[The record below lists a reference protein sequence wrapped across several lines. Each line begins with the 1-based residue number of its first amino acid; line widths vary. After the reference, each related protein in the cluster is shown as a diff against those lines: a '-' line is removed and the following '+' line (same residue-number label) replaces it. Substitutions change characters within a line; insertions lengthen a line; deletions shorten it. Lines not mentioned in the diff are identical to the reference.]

1 MPVKSRKNTRKGGKR
16 YSAKLRMRGSGW
28 FSDAAT
34 KAKNMSANA
43 YQSAKSASATAYQS
57 AKSASAKAAEAA
69 KNSKTLQSASAYAS
83 QKYAALKEGANK
95 LIDSAKKQ
103 ANTMQLN
110 GILSKYS
117 GSTSKASDEGIMKEL
132 TEGVYLDKVDTL
144 KDDVKLT
151 FFSKEA
157 LNALNGE
164 AVVQKLD
171 SLSLKLNAAMASA
184 KTADELVAEGETATP
199 TSGDVDYTP
208 QISALLNETPGSNDA
223 LYRLDDG
230 EAIIHKVCTNGTE
243 ANLDFLL
250 GDAYLAGNAS
260 LANESGETPLMLCA
274 KYRDEKFVGKFL
286 NNQAV
291 KNKISLDVKDSTG
304 KTALHHAAANGNL
317 AVLQLISPIV
327 YDVIAKDNDGNTPLI
342 LACTNSDTSSVAD
355 SVCYLIDESRKKDA
369 NAVNITNKEQRNAL
383 YYVAQPIMS
392 GTTLDAGVTKI
403 MDSMLCSAQGTAAT
417 QGLAGCAPADIQK
430 TLNNQDKDGKT
441 VLFAAVDRGVTAS
454 PNSELV
460 KYLIA
465 HGADTSYGLKTAAWG
480 GYGYDTR
487 PHDVVGKYIAELTAL
502 QQSPEFITK
511 TQGEKDEIANILKGY
526 NDALAALGVKKG
538 GKRNTRRRA

>member
-1 MPVKSRKNTRKGGKR
+1 
-16 YSAKLRMRGSGW
+16 MRGAGW
-28 FSDAAT
+28 LSNAAT

-43 YQSAKSASATAYQS
+43 YQSAKSASASAYQS
-57 AKSASAKAAEAA
+57 AKNVSAKAAEAA

-110 GILSKYS
+110 GILSNYS
-117 GSTSKASDEGIMKEL
+117 GATAKASDEGITKEL
-132 TEGVYLDKVDTL
+132 GEGVYLDKVETL

-157 LNALNGE
+157 LVALNSE
-164 AVVQKLD
+164 AVAQKLD

-184 KTADELVAEGETATP
+184 KTADELVAEGETVTP
-199 TSGDVDYTP
+199 TSGDVDYTS

-304 KTALHHAAANGNL
+304 KTALHHAAAKGNL
-317 AVLQLISPIV
+317 AVLQLIAPIV
-327 YDVIAKDNDGNTPLI
+327 HDVVAKDNDGNTPLL

-355 SVCYLIDESRKKDA
+355 SVCHLIDESRKKDP
-369 NAVNITNKEQRNAL
+369 NAVNITNNEQRNAL
-383 YYVAQPIMS
+383 YYVSQPIMG

-403 MDSMLCSAQGTAAT
+403 MDSMLCASTQGTA
-417 QGLAGCAPADIQK
+417 GCATTDIQK

-441 VLFAAVDRGVTAS
+441 VLFAAVDRGITSS

-460 KYLIA
+460 KYLIS

-538 GKRNTRRRA
+538 GKRNTRRRG

>member
-1 MPVKSRKNTRKGGKR
+1 MPSKSRKVIRKRGR
-16 YSAKLRMRGSGW
+16 RTSSKLHMRGAGW
-28 FSDAAT
+28 LSNAAT

-43 YQSAKSASATAYQS
+43 YQSAKSASASAYQS
-57 AKSASAKAAEAA
+57 AKSVSAKAAEAA
-69 KNSKTLQSASAYAS
+69 KNSKTLQSASAFAS

-103 ANTMQLN
+103 ANTIQLN

-117 GSTSKASDEGIMKEL
+117 GATAKASDEGITKEL
-132 TEGVYLDKVDTL
+132 GEGVYLDKVETL

-157 LNALNGE
+157 LAALNSE
-164 AVVQKLD
+164 AVAQKLD

-199 TSGDVDYTP
+199 TSGDVDYTS

-304 KTALHHAAANGNL
+304 KTALHHAAAKGNL
-317 AVLQLISPIV
+317 AVLQLIAPIV
-327 YDVIAKDNDGNTPLI
+327 HDVVAKDNDGNTPLL

-355 SVCYLIDESRKKDA
+355 SVCHLIDESRKKDP
-369 NAVNITNKEQRNAL
+369 NAVNLTNNEQRNAL
-383 YYVAQPIMS
+383 YYVSQPIMG

-403 MDSMLCSAQGTAAT
+403 MDSMLCASTQGT
-417 QGLAGCAPADIQK
+417 AGCAPADIQK

-441 VLFAAVDRGVTAS
+441 VLFAAVDRGITSS

-460 KYLIA
+460 KYLIS